1 MHGHLELHLLGGVDL
16 VEVHVDDVG
25 PDRMALDLPNQRLH
39 RLAVYGEIDDGARG
53 LDPMERLFEGLGL
66 ELERLRLAPVAVDHR
81 GHLAAEAGL
90 ARRAF
95 SGCLPRAR
103 REAHV
108 FRHVSLSSV
117 QSNNALTDWF
127 ECS

>member
-25 PDRMALDLPNQRLH
+25 PDRMALDLPNQRLY

-66 ELERLRLAPVAVDHR
+66 VLERLRLAPAAVDHR
-81 GHLAAEAGL
+81 WHRAAAAGL
-90 ARRAF
+90 A
-95 SGCLPRAR
+95 PRA
-103 REAHV
+103 
-108 FRHVSLSSV
+108 LSGSQPPV
-117 QSNNALTDWF
+117 RIA
-127 ECS
+127 